1 MDKNV
6 EFLVKLIIAEKVLG
20 VFMLILMEILRKRCE
35 DTVVKTRIETDSFDD
50 GIRQRIVIE

>member
-20 VFMLILMEILRKRCE
+20 VFMLILMAILRRRCD
-35 DTVVKTRIETDSFDD
+35 DTVVKTRIETYEFED